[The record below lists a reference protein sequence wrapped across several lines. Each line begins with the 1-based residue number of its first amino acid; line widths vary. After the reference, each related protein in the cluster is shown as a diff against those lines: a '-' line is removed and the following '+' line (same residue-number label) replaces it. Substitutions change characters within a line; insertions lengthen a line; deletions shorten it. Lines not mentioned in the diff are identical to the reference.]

1 MWTGQ
6 MIHSLCDHNLTQ
18 QTGQVDT
25 IGRWIKRKSAKTCQ
39 YCYFVRSN
47 AKKNKQWSK
56 QCCPY
61 SVMLFLFQ
69 LLHASTLWEPMFGR
83 PPLREID
90 MHISGTLPRKKF
102 WRRFISG
109 LVTHPGMPP
118 GHLSWKF
125 CTQVLPGLLEDQ
137 RDSPRWPPLLQPWKS
152 VAKQPATKPGTVG
165 TLRSGLPLAWTLY
178 RTTFSL
184 AFAARRSCPSSTG
197 PECLNFTRHPER
209 SRNSVAQFCGSEIV
223 ERN

>member
-1 MWTGQ
+1 
-6 MIHSLCDHNLTQ
+6 MIDTPLLLCQ
-18 QTGQVDT
+18 
-25 IGRWIKRKSAKTCQ
+25 IKC
-39 YCYFVRSN
+39 
-47 AKKNKQWSK
+47 KKKQWSK

-61 SVMLFLFQ
+61 SVILFLFQ
-69 LLHASTLWEPMFGR
+69 LLHISTLWEPMFGR

-90 MHISGTLPRKKF
+90 MHIPGTLPRKKF
-102 WRRFISG
+102 WRRFISW
-109 LVTHPGMPP
+109 LVAHPGMPP

-165 TLRSGLPLAWTLY
+165 TVRSGLPLAWTLY